1 MLKKNSDEIERD
13 LMDQAEKRFGKQRA
27 SEIQPEIK
35 VMAEQLAVLCAT
47 PVELQDEP

>member
-13 LMDQAEKRFGKQRA
+13 LMVQAEKRFGQQRA
-27 SEIQPEIK
+27 SELQQEIK
-35 VMAEQLAVLCAT
+35 VMAEQLAELRAA